1 MLFSLF
7 WLSCY
12 IFRTTT
18 GTTYTTKKVVLV
30 VLVVVLY
37 FKDDNGNNLYNQESC
52 PRCFGC
58 RAIFWGRQLE
68 QLIQQSMLSPL
79 CWLSCYILR
88 TTTGTTYT
96 TKKVVLVVLVVVL
109 YFKDDNLY
117 NLYNKVCCPRC
128 VGCRAISLG
137 QKLERPIQEEQ
148 PPLWC
153 KLASVQFTL
162 SNIFIL
168 IHPPPNG
175 APPIDINVR
184 ACCRGPCAP
193 SSWLWRAPARGRA
206 GGGHPGPRPR
216 AG

>member
-1 MLFSLF
+1 MGSVLCMIYRQQPKQPIQQAK
-7 WLSCY
+7 LSPLYRLSRY
-12 IFRTTT
+12 IWGTTT
-18 GTTYTTKKVVLV
+18 GTTCITKYVVLV
-30 VLVVVLY
+30 VLVVVLF
-37 FKDDNGNNLYNQESC
+37 FKDDNWNNLYNQESC

-58 RAIFWGRQLE
+58 RVIF
-68 QLIQQSMLSPL
+68 
-79 CWLSCYILR
+79 
-88 TTTGTTYT
+88 
-96 TKKVVLVVLVVVL
+96 
-109 YFKDDNLY
+109 
-117 NLYNKVCCPRC
+117 
-128 VGCRAISLG
+128 LG

-193 SSWLWRAPARGRA
+193 SSWLWRAPARGRGRA

>member
-1 MLFSLF
+1 MGSL
-7 WLSCY
+7 LCMIY
-12 IFRTTT
+12 
-18 GTTYTTKKVVLV
+18 
-30 VLVVVLY
+30 
-37 FKDDNGNNLYNQESC
+37 
-52 PRCFGC
+52 
-58 RAIFWGRQLE
+58 RQQPK
-68 QLIQQSMLSPL
+68 QLIQPRKLSPL
-79 CWLSCYILR
+79 YRLSCYILR

-109 YFKDDNLY
+109 YFKDDNWN
-117 NLYNKVCCPRC
+117 NLYNKQSCSRC
-128 VGCRAISLG
+128 SGCRAISLG

-175 APPIDINVR
+175 APSIDINVR